1 MKLKAWLQQNW
12 LVVLIAVVFIAALI
26 VNTTKTGE
34 ALTTGGKIFLS
45 IVGILTSVY
54 IFIGLF
60 SVWVRE
66 EQIMRHFGEGSGAK
80 GLLYGALLGMV
91 FHGPPVSIFPLLKS
105 LREKGARL
113 AVIVSIVSAFAIKL
127 PVIPLELSLFGLRFT
142 VVHNG
147 LLFLTAPFLGLIME
161 KIIRTGGRK
170 EEG

>member
-1 MKLKAWLQQNW
+1 MKTKAWLQQNW
-12 LVVLIAVVFIAALI
+12 LVLVIGVIFFILLVTNTGTTGKALI
-26 VNTTKTGE
+26 TAGKT
-34 ALTTGGKIFLS
+34 FLS
-45 IVGILTSVY
+45 IVGILVSVY
-54 IFIGLF
+54 VFIGLF
-60 SVWVRE
+60 SVWVHE
-66 EQIMRHFGEGSGAK
+66 EQIMRHFGEGSGLK

-113 AVIVSIVSAFAIKL
+113 AVIIAIVSAFAIKL

-161 KIIRTGGRK
+161 KLLKAGHRK
-170 EEG
+170 GER